1 MLHDVAV
8 FKRFS
13 FHNTYRRF
21 ITMAK
26 KVNPIPKGYRTI
38 TPCLVVSDVDRAI
51 DFYTQA
57 LGAEQITQVNDLSD
71 SFAVQAS
78 VKIGNSVII
87 LQSENL
93 ASGLLSP
100 LSQANGCNQLHLYV
114 EDIDALWA
122 RALAAGAIVISE
134 PVDTYWGDRNGV
146 LLDMF
151 GHRWS
156 LASRIEHVSKEEA
169 KKRLAQLHA
178 PLEIVEPVNI
188 DVSIL
193 PNTLTEIA
201 DAVH

>member
-1 MLHDVAV
+1 
-8 FKRFS
+8 
-13 FHNTYRRF
+13 
-21 ITMAK
+21 MAK

-38 TPCLVVSDVDRAI
+38 TPCLIVNDVDRAI

-57 LGAEQITQVNDLSD
+57 LGAELITQVNDLTD
-71 SFAVQAS
+71 SFAVQANI
-78 VKIGNSVII
+78 KIGNSLII
-87 LQSENL
+87 LQGENL

-114 EDIDALWA
+114 DDVDALWA
-122 RALAAGAIVISE
+122 RALAAGATVISG

-146 LLDMF
+146 LLDLF

-169 KKRLAQLHA
+169 KKRLAKLHA
-178 PLEIVEPVNI
+178 PVEVVEPEYF

-193 PNTLTEIA
+193 PDTLAEKT